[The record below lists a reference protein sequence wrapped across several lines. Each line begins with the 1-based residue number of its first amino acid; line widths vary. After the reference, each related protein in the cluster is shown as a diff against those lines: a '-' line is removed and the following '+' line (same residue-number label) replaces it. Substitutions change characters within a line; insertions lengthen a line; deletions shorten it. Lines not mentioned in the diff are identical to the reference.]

1 MAKTKK
7 SSSKTKR
14 APKRSSRQSSRSG
27 YLRLAALAGIVV
39 SGYYFWG
46 EVSAIE
52 TGGAGWWAAA
62 LIESIVFLYSLYV
75 LVTGKADLSK
85 LVSGV

>member
-7 SSSKTKR
+7 TSKAKR
-14 APKRSSRQSSRSG
+14 PAKRSAKAPARAG
-27 YLRLAALAGIVV
+27 YLRLAALAGLVV

-46 EVSAIE
+46 EVSATE

-75 LVTGKADLSK
+75 LVTGKADLSN